1 MITENTL
8 YADRCM
14 NMLQACGADHELAK
28 EGLRSFAPK
37 YFHWGQTVILQFIDD
52 SAIVCSPEQRY
63 FVAKDSD
70 DVNLLLMLIANVYPD
85 SVPEKFEKEGPLV
98 ATLPVGE
105 EGEDDGTPTAQ

>member
-70 DVNLLLMLIANVYPD
+70 D
-85 SVPEKFEKEGPLV
+85 KFEKEGPLV